1 MSEPKTNISFCE
13 KIRRLF
19 VSSSCCNSTTTEIH
33 NETIIIKKS
42 NTDKDIKTN
51 IDKDVKIDNEHS

>member
-1 MSEPKTNISFCE
+1 MSKTETNISFCE

-19 VSSSCCNSTTTEIH
+19 VSSSCCNTTEIH

-51 IDKDVKIDNEHS
+51 IDKEIKTDNVLS